1 MAIQGVNMVD
11 LIDRQEAIAK
21 LEQIQAEHARR
32 QCSRES
38 LRQADA
44 LGYAIAV
51 LKRIPKYEG
60 KLES

>member
-1 MAIQGVNMVD
+1 MVD

-44 LGYAIAV
+44 LSYAIAV